1 MNYDQK
7 ERIVEIVFFIALF
20 LCSGALRQVRA
31 DDTVSKDPAKHSVQP
46 GDRLDIQVAGE
57 KNLSGIFLS
66 VLNVHV
72 NRVPFGG
79 TIRHIRYQRGG
90 FKNAMKAETSLTN
103 ESNALWIDTDHG
115 LCTVRQIAGAIARRI
130 VCAVEEGETLAKGE
144 KFGMIRF
151 GSRTELYLPVT
162 TDVCVTMKQRVKGGE
177 TVMGRFR

>member
-66 VLNVHV
+66 VLKG
-72 NRVPFGG
+72 RSI
-79 TIRHIRYQRGG
+79 TRSSERSR
-90 FKNAMKAETSLTN
+90 FK
-103 ESNALWIDTDHG
+103 
-115 LCTVRQIAGAIARRI
+115 
-130 VCAVEEGETLAKGE
+130 VCRCPRSKIL
-144 KFGMIRF
+144 
-151 GSRTELYLPVT
+151 
-162 TDVCVTMKQRVKGGE
+162 
-177 TVMGRFR
+177 